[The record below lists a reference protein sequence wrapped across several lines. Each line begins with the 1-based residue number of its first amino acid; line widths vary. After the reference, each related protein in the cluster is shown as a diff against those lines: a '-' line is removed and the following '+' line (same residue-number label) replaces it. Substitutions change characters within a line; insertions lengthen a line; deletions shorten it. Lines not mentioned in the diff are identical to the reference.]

1 MKKPII
7 IFDFDGTIVDSLDVV
22 TEIFEHLSGQ
32 IKNLDD
38 PEIDKLRHLPLNEVA
53 KRLDVPFWKV
63 PYLVLYRRKLMS
75 QRISEIKP
83 FPGMANLIKSLH
95 GEGYTLLIVSS
106 NSLRNVSSFLKI
118 HELRQYFYRVYGN
131 VGIFN
136 KAQALRKLIR
146 KNRLSLE
153 DCIYVAD
160 ETRDIKACKTTG
172 IRCVAVNWGFADP
185 TLLAELKP
193 YGFVTTPNELKQLI
207 VNDNNKV
214 VGA

>member
-1 MKKPII
+1 
-7 IFDFDGTIVDSLDVV
+7 
-22 TEIFEHLSGQ
+22 
-32 IKNLDD
+32 
-38 PEIDKLRHLPLNEVA
+38 
-53 KRLDVPFWKV
+53 
-63 PYLVLYRRKLMS
+63 
-75 QRISEIKP
+75 
-83 FPGMANLIKSLH
+83 
-95 GEGYTLLIVSS
+95 
-106 NSLRNVSSFLKI
+106 LKI

-172 IRCVAVNWGFADP
+172 IRCVAVNGGFADP